1 MSDGDPVKGWMVI
14 AVLTI
19 ASVAVLYTL
28 YQWIQLL
35 RLRARLKREN
45 PDAVAG
51 LQKAFRLLGFRHKP
65 ALQQLRNGLQRRFQL
80 VFTGPPQG
88 FVQLLRQ

>member
-1 MSDGDPVKGWMVI
+1 MTGGDPVKGWMVI
-14 AVLTI
+14 AVL
-19 ASVAVLYTL
+19 AVCGGAILYTL

-51 LQKAFRLLGFRHKP
+51 LKGAFRVLGFR
-65 ALQQLRNGLQRRFQL
+65 ALIIMVTLQ
-80 VFTGPPQG
+80 GAAA
-88 FVQLLRQ
+88 LLRD

>member
-51 LQKAFRLLGFRHKP
+51 LQKAFRVLGFR
-65 ALQQLRNGLQRRFQL
+65 ALIIMVTLQ
-80 VFTGPPQG
+80 GAAA
-88 FVQLLRQ
+88 LLRD